1 MRHTLSR
8 QEIPL
13 MTTKKKKDTKVHFR
27 ISSKRLQLIR
37 KLANQQYRKITS
49 IVEESLDDWL
59 QKNK

>member
-1 MRHTLSR
+1 
-8 QEIPL
+8 